1 MKNIF
6 QKTLTFLL
14 FISISPILLFGANG
28 NNIASKLATSV
39 NEQVTDVGTSVSSI
53 INTMSIVMG
62 VIWIVIMLFMA
73 FFNMEGI
80 KNHAKLLFG
89 ALVIIGVI
97 YGLSAAGMN

>member
-6 QKTLTFLL
+6 QKILTLIL
-14 FISISPILLFGANG
+14 ISPMFLFSADGG
-28 NNIASKLATSV
+28 NIASKLANSV
-39 NEQVTDVGTSVSSI
+39 NRQVTDVGSSLSSI
-53 INTMSIVMG
+53 VNTIAIVMG
-62 VIWIVIMLFMA
+62 VIWIVIMLLMA

-89 ALVIIGVI
+89 ALVIIGVV

>member
-6 QKTLTFLL
+6 QKILTLIL
-14 FISISPILLFGANG
+14 ISPMFLFGANG
-28 NNIASKLATSV
+28 GNIASKLANSV
-39 NEQVTDVGTSVSSI
+39 NQQVTDVGSSLSSI
-53 INTMSIVMG
+53 VNTIAIVMG
-62 VIWIVIMLFMA
+62 VIWIVIMLLMA

-89 ALVIIGVI
+89 ALVIIGVV